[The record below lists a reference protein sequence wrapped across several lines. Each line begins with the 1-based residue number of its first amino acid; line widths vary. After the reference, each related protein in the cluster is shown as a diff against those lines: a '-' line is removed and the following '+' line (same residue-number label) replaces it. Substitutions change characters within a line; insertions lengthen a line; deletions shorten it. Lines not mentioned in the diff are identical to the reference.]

1 MKLEF
6 LLPLFQTLSLPYP
19 DKRKKKEKPAYR
31 VAKYSLEYVEWVM
44 MKCVEMG
51 GHFST
56 HIDMCSSDTTLSEED
71 PYMHKVMEVVYL
83 YEYDGHIKPMFNVIF
98 LF

>member
-1 MKLEF
+1 M
-6 LLPLFQTLSLPYP
+6 
-19 DKRKKKEKPAYR
+19 
-31 VAKYSLEYVEWVM
+31 AKYSLEYAEWVM

-51 GHFST
+51 GHFSA
-56 HIDMCSSDTTLSEED
+56 HIDMCPSDTTLSEEN
-71 PYMHKVMEVVYL
+71 PYYMHKVMEVSYL